1 MSEKTPPTKSS
12 SFEDSLKRLEQLVT
26 EMEGG
31 DLSLD
36 QMITHFEE
44 GTNLVETCGKRL
56 NEVERRIEKLVKKDG
71 KIETE
76 PFEQEPGK

>member
-1 MSEKTPPTKSS
+1 MSDKKEA

-31 DLSLD
+31 ELSLD

-44 GTNLVETCGKRL
+44 GTSLVEKCGKRL
-56 NEVERRIEKLVKKDG
+56 NEVEHRIEKLVKKDG
-71 KIETE
+71 KITSE
-76 PFEQEPGK
+76 PFEQENES

>member
-1 MSEKTPPTKSS
+1 MTEKKET
-12 SFEDSLKRLEQLVT
+12 SFEDSLKRLEQLVN

-31 DLSLD
+31 ELSLD

-44 GTNLVETCGKRL
+44 GTSLVEKCGKRL

-71 KIETE
+71 KITSE
-76 PFEQEPGK
+76 PFEQEPES